1 MCATIETM
9 NSSKGNN
16 TMEQE
21 PQGTRFMRS
30 WMRKQ
35 PGGYSTAT
43 YRLHE
48 CKSRAF
54 LDNFKNFVQK
64 QPYCLKKSKSKQQR
78 GWSWKAH
85 QAWILHRLSTWTAW
99 DTKTPYLLYPKVEAK
114 GTTRGAWCWV
124 GQNWSSHNH
133 RTARRTKEAGCSSAK
148 SCDWK
153 EGLASQPEL
162 QVNLLGASDY
172 HCIAW
177 QNKRILG
184 KV

>member
-1 MCATIETM
+1 
-9 NSSKGNN
+9 
-16 TMEQE
+16 MEQE
-21 PQGTRFMRS
+21 PQGTRFMHS

-43 YRLHE
+43 HGLHE

-78 GWSWKAH
+78 GWSWKVH

-114 GTTRGAWCWV
+114 GTTRGALV
-124 GQNWSSHNH
+124 LSGAELEQPQSQGI
-133 RTARRTKEAGCSSAK
+133 AGRTKEAGCSSAK

-162 QVNLLGASDY
+162 QVNLLRASAY
-172 HCIAW
+172 HCIGSW
-177 QNKRILG
+177 G
-184 KV
+184 KSSPSPALSQ